1 MVMVMAMEKTPRN
14 NNRGFTIA
22 VDFDGTIVEHKY
34 PAIGREKP
42 FAIDTLKQL
51 SFEGYKL
58 ILWTARDGNLLE
70 EAVEFCRANP
80 PDIALLDVKMPLMDG
95 VTACGAIHRENPG
108 IAIVMLSLYCDSD
121 RVLSA
126 IANGARGY
134 LLKSIYARELR
145 DRLQS
150 VLADGAVLSDEAAAV
165 CFEAIR
171 KQRFAPVMQD
181 ADMQRKLDMLTD
193 HEKELL
199 HLVALGASNKEIAE
213 RLYIGE
219 STVKKQLNVVT
230 TKLELKNRV
239 QAATFALRSGLAE

>member
-1 MVMVMAMEKTPRN
+1 MGAKT
-14 NNRGFTIA
+14 TILLA
-22 VDFDGTIVEHKY
+22 DDHALYREGVREFIAKWDDFEVVGEVQN
-34 PAIGREKP
+34 G
-42 FAIDTLKQL
+42 L
-51 SFEGYKL
+51 
-58 ILWTARDGNLLE
+58 